1 MIDYEILKEIGVVF
15 VADLADSFSEIS
27 IDDLR
32 LEMTS
37 HETYRLI
44 MDSLN
49 SLCKK
54 VTYYASPE
62 EFVEHISEHRDDVVL
77 SIWSGQNSRNR
88 KALIPSICEANNLCY
103 VGADTYAHVICQD
116 KKLAKE
122 FCRSYGIQGA
132 KDVLLRTEA
141 DIPALASMQ
150 YPLVIKPNYEGG
162 SIGISN
168 KNFVH
173 SYEEA
178 AELSR
183 VLLPLYEALLAEE
196 YITGYEICVCISGI
210 LGEIEIFEG
219 VQTNFGNQSYITSGI
234 YGYEYK
240 KGANVIKSKEQATN
254 KISSDLKKQL
264 LDLYWG
270 LGKVEVM
277 RIDGRI
283 NNQGEFHLI
292 ELSPDCSLS
301 PTASTAT
308 SYRYA
313 GYTYRDMI
321 ASLLTNAIKNQ
332 EHQNAKKK

>member
-1 MIDYEILKEIGVVF
+1 MIDYDALKNIGVVF
-15 VADLADSFSEIS
+15 IADLAASNSEIS
-27 IDDLR
+27 IDNPC

-37 HETYRLI
+37 HETYQRI

-49 SLCKK
+49 SLCRK
-54 VTYYASPE
+54 TAHYGSPD
-62 EFVEHISEHRDDVVL
+62 EFVAHISEHRDDVIL
-77 SIWSGQNSRNR
+77 SVWSGQNSRNR
-88 KALIPSICEANNLCY
+88 KALVPSICEANNLCY
-103 VGADTYAHVICQD
+103 VGADAYVHVICQD

-122 FCRSYGIQGA
+122 FCRLHGIQGA

-141 DIPALASMQ
+141 DIPALAPMQ
-150 YPLVIKPNYEGG
+150 YPLVLKPNYEGG

-168 KNFVH
+168 KNFV
-173 SYEEA
+173 YCYQDA
-178 AELSR
+178 VDLAR
-183 VLLPLYEALLAEE
+183 VLLPLYDTLLAEE
-196 YITGYEICVCISGI
+196 YAMGYEICVCISGV
-210 LGEIEIFEG
+210 LGEVEIFEG
-219 VQTNFGNQSYITSGI
+219 VQTNFGNQSYITSGV

-240 KGANVIKSKEQATN
+240 KVANAMKSKERATN
-254 KISSDLKKQL
+254 KISSNLKNQL
-264 LDLYWG
+264 IELYWN

-283 NNQGEFHLI
+283 NSHGEFCLI

-321 ASLLTNAIKNQ
+321 ASLLTNALKNQ